1 MAHRVFSCQRR
12 VNYADCTAG
21 NHVYHSRYLDMAE
34 QARGEFFRNLGQPF
48 LAWQET
54 GVIFPVVEAT
64 LRYCAPARYDDL
76 LEIRIWAAEMERVR
90 LRLRHQ
96 VFHLDGTLVLELETR
111 HACTD
116 LDGRPRR
123 IPPPIADALRP
134 YQQTVGRAPDPA
146 ANTV

>member
-76 LEIRIWAAEMERVR
+76 LESDYGSAFLGVGISWR
-90 LRLRHQ
+90 
-96 VFHLDGTLVLELETR
+96 DD
-111 HACTD
+111 D
-116 LDGRPRR
+116 LKYLLGSVP
-123 IPPPIADALRP
+123 
-134 YQQTVGRAPDPA
+134 T
-146 ANTV
+146 NF